1 MKSTVLRH
9 AIWLAL
15 AAGAT
20 ALAAAPPDVGG
31 GGGEEGETA
40 TNHLSYPAVDTTG
53 ATAAV
58 ASFSATV
65 DTLGVTFS
73 YACDKPE
80 KIDTTT
86 FPNTSCVTADG
97 SKYLSVTECT
107 AAGAVCEGLPVE
119 KVYWQKVATNVW
131 TAATMVQSTP
141 VKAEYIDWAD
151 NLESVTWK
159 TTSVIRV
166 EATPFAADIS
176 PPLTGYQMWHV
187 FGKGTNEAWGVRAT
201 VEKLPY
207 KYLSPFAIIYSKTA
221 RLNITK
227 VSDASRSCDAEGS
240 GYTGDWMG
248 QSMGWVGTGSTR
260 LSDEVLTPELN
271 VGGKYTYG
279 YNWNLRRVSAA
290 FDKAG
295 WWRLTFYHPT
305 GMVDFT
311 SFPVADATRYA
322 PPDLS
327 LYPPSPTS
335 VIPAFAAITPAAEEG
350 GEEGGEEEGG
360 AYAPVVDPAANI
372 TYIDICLAE
381 GTGSG
386 GGGGGGGSGE
396 GGPPEGGGGPPDG
409 GGGGP
414 PDGGGGGG
422 PPEGRGGGGGPPAG
436 VGGGGPPEGRGGGP
450 PAGMGGSGDHEDG
463 DHEP

>member
-1 MKSTVLRH
+1 MRSTVLRH

-15 AAGAT
+15 AACAT
-20 ALAAAPPDVGG
+20 TLAAAPPDVGG

-40 TNHLSYPAVDTTG
+40 TNHLAYPAVDTTG
-53 ATAAV
+53 AAAAV
-58 ASFSATV
+58 PSFSATT

-97 SKYLSVTECT
+97 SKYLSVAECT
-107 AAGAVCEGLPVE
+107 AAGAACEGLPVD
-119 KVYWQKVATNVW
+119 KVYWQKVPTNVW
-131 TAATMVQSTP
+131 TAATVAQTTP
-141 VKAEYIDWAD
+141 VRAEYIDWAD

-166 EATPFAADIS
+166 EATPFAADIE

-187 FGKGTNEAWGVRAT
+187 FGKGTNESWGVRAT
-201 VEKLPY
+201 IEKLPY

-227 VSDASRSCDAEGS
+227 VSDANRLCDAEGS
-240 GYTGDWMG
+240 GYTGTWGGSTLGWMG
-248 QSMGWVGTGSTR
+248 DGSSKLT
-260 LSDEVLTPELN
+260 DEVLTPELN

-279 YNWNLRRVSAA
+279 YNWNLRRVNTAI
-290 FDKAG
+290 DKAG

-305 GMVDFT
+305 GMIDFT
-311 SFPVADATRYA
+311 SFPVSDPTRYA

-327 LYPPSPTS
+327 LYPPTPTTA
-335 VIPAFAAITPAAEEG
+335 IAFAAAAPAEPGEDEG
-350 GEEGGEEEGG
+350 GDEGGEEGG
-360 AYAPVVDPAANI
+360 AYAPVVDTVSNI
-372 TYIDICLAE
+372 TYIDICIAE
-381 GTGSG
+381 GTG

-396 GGPPEGGGGPPDG
+396 GGPPEGGGGPPED
-409 GGGGP
+409 GGGP
-414 PDGGGGGG
+414 PDDGGGGG
-422 PPEGRGGGGGPPAG
+422 PPEGRGGGPPAG